1 MRAGKVTNARFVTI
15 DVSKRTNGEIFV
27 MEING
32 AVCMSK
38 FIETVENG
46 REIGR
51 KIYEKAIDKMFD
63 K

>member
-1 MRAGKVTNARFVTI
+1 
-15 DVSKRTNGEIFV
+15 

-38 FIETVENG
+38 FIETVPNG
-46 REIGR
+46 RQIAKE
-51 KIYEKAIDKMFD
+51 IYEKAIDKMFD